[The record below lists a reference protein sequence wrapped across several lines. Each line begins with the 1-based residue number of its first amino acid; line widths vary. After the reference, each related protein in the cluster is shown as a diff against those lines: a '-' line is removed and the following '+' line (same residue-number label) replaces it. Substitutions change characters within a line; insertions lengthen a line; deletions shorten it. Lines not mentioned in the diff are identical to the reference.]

1 MQDTCYFKTSLWIC
15 GLYVTSSWRRVSLI
29 IQSHISHWSNKIAR
43 SCVCMLSLSVYV
55 CVCVLSLSLYV
66 CLCVVSIAVRVCVLS
81 LSLYVCVLSLSV
93 YVCCIY
99 RVCVCVCCL
108 NSVCMSS
115 SYNSILVS
123 EISIFP
129 EVHRIEN
136 MLNLMRVT
144 YFVTYVNTRGA
155 ICLEWRPYV

>member
-1 MQDTCYFKTSLWIC
+1 MLFQDFVVDLRLIRHKLLKTCKPNYPIAYFPLIQQNCTLVC
-15 GLYVTSSWRRVSLI
+15 VYVVSIRV
-29 IQSHISHWSNKIAR
+29 R
-43 SCVCMLSLSVYV
+43 V
-55 CVCVLSLSLYV
+55 CVCCLYRCTCV
-66 CLCVVSIAVRVCVLS
+66 CVVSIAVRVCVLS
-81 LSLYVCVLSLSV
+81 LSM

-99 RVCVCVCCL
+99 SVCVCVCCL
-108 NSVCMSS
+108 NSVCMST